1 MQCEMGNSPK
11 VSVIIPA
18 YNHEKYVGATI
29 ESILNQTY
37 KNIEL
42 IIIDDGSRDKTWDV
56 ISSYRKQCEDH
67 LTGFS
72 FMKQENSGTCVTLN
86 RLIAL
91 TTGKYVFIIA
101 SDDIAANESIESFVK
116 FLEQNDDYVLVVGE
130 NAIIDEKGRRCYWDI
145 NRNNVY
151 DPEKSVYKT
160 FTEFLEKANRRR
172 LGSFDSDEFGTYE
185 SLFSGNYIP
194 NGYMI
199 RKNVL
204 DKIHGFTKK
213 APLEDWFLVLQIAK
227 YGKMKFLRKLTYYY
241 RWHSFNIVKNVEQ
254 MKVAGKKTLQYEISL
269 LKSEYVNLYKSVSEK
284 IFSKNKRYLF
294 NVGWLKIYKTKN
306 IETKL
311 ICFESFGKK
320 KFFEYKKL

>member
-1 MQCEMGNSPK
+1 MGNFPK

-56 ISSYRKQCEDH
+56 ISSYRKQCEDL

-72 FMKQENSGTCVTLN
+72 FKKQENSGTCVTWN
-86 RLIAL
+86 RLISL
-91 TTGKYVFIIA
+91 TTGKYVFFIA
-101 SDDIAANESIESFVK
+101 SDDIAASESVELFVK

-130 NAIIDEKGRRCYWDI
+130 NAIIDEEGRRCYWDKEK
-145 NRNNVY
+145 NNVY
-151 DPEKSVYKT
+151 SPDESEYMT
-160 FTEFLEKANRRR
+160 FTELLEKASSKCIEN
-172 LGSFDSDEFGTYE
+172 FDSDEFGSYE
-185 SLFSGNYIP
+185 SLFFGNYIP

-199 RKNVL
+199 RKIVL

-227 YGKMKFLRKLTYYY
+227 YGKMKFLRRLTYYY
-241 RWHSFNIVKNVEQ
+241 RWHSFNTMKNIEQ
-254 MKVAGKKTLQYEISL
+254 MRIAEKETLKYEISL
-269 LKSEYVNLYKSVSEK
+269 LKSEYLDLYKSLSEK
-284 IFSKNKRYLF
+284 ISSKNKRYLF
-294 NVGWLKIYKTKN
+294 NSKWLKIYKTKN
-306 IETKL
+306 IKFRMVGIEL
-311 ICFESFGKK
+311 FG
-320 KFFEYKKL
+320 FCLNLNYKKRS